1 MIKNISVIDSKG
13 YSMGE
18 TFFKRA
24 RQLVKKGR
32 ANWIGENVIKL
43 MVSNTYYEEVKSMS
57 TENNEVL
64 NIDLLKEFIDK
75 IINEGSVAEKAINE
89 ISKLSNEDL
98 KAAKILQVVESHD
111 KAKVEIAQAFADKLS
126 EKILVRAYENK

>member
-13 YSMGE
+13 YSIGE

-32 ANWIGENVIKL
+32 ANWIGKNTIKL
-43 MVSNTYYEEVKSMS
+43 IVSNTYYEEVKSMS
-57 TENNEVL
+57 TENNEIL
-64 NIDLLKEFIDK
+64 NTDLLKDFIGK
-75 IINEGSVAEKAINE
+75 IIEENSVAEKAIDE

-126 EKILVRAYENK
+126 EKILVK

>member
-13 YSMGE
+13 YSIGE

-32 ANWIGENVIKL
+32 ANWIGKNTIKL
-43 MVSNTYYEEVKSMS
+43 IVSNTYYEEVKSMS
-57 TENNEVL
+57 TENNKIL
-64 NIDLLKEFIDK
+64 NIDLLKDFIGK
-75 IINEGSVAEKAINE
+75 IIEENSVAEKAIDE

-126 EKILVRAYENK
+126 EKILVK

>member
-13 YSMGE
+13 YSIEE

-32 ANWIGENVIKL
+32 ANWIGKNTIKL
-43 MVSNTYYEEVKSMS
+43 IVSNTYYEEVKSMS
-57 TENNEVL
+57 TENNEIL
-64 NIDLLKEFIDK
+64 NTDLLKDFIGK
-75 IINEGSVAEKAINE
+75 IIEENSVAEKAIDE

-126 EKILVRAYENK
+126 EKILVK